1 MTGVWRQTEAG
12 DGVVLDMSGDDI
24 EGRKTSDS
32 WKHCY
37 LPIEHAVE
45 VRVGDI
51 VEVTYRRQP
60 PAPKD
65 APFRQRLA
73 WTGSVRRAG
82 KVLVSFQSG
91 MD

>member
-1 MTGVWRQTEAG
+1 V

-24 EGRKTSDS
+24 EDRKPSDS

-51 VEVTYRRQP
+51 VEVTYRRAPGPEGRAVP
-60 PAPKD
+60 PAAVLDWLPE
-65 APFRQRLA
+65 
-73 WTGSVRRAG
+73 AG
-82 KVLVSFQSG
+82 GQGPGVVSKRHGAGLPILSLV
-91 MD
+91 